1 LTQQLR
7 SLETQARILAAA
19 ADCFTHTGYD
29 ATGVAEICARAGVSK
44 GAFYHHFASKQAVFL
59 ALFNAWIAD
68 LEAVMQS
75 VRTTDKPAPEQLLA
89 LAGMVQQVLDAA
101 TGQLPIFVEFWR
113 QATKEPDVWQV
124 TIEPYRRFRTAFAS
138 LVSEGVAEGSLRPVN
153 PELAAHVLVSLG
165 VGLALQGVLDPD
177 GAEWRGAADQAIQLL
192 LTGLGAEKAYE
203 P

>member
-1 LTQQLR
+1 MTQQLR
-7 SLETQARILAAA
+7 GLETQARILAAA
-19 ADCFTHTGYD
+19 ADCFTHAGYD
-29 ATGVAEICARAGVSK
+29 ATGVAEICTRAGVSK

-68 LEAVMQS
+68 LEAVMQGA
-75 VRTTDKPAPEQLLA
+75 RTPDKSEPEQLVA

-101 TGQLPIFVEFWR
+101 TGQLPIFLEFWR

-124 TIEPYRRFRTAFAS
+124 TIEPYRRFRTAFAA
-138 LVSEGVAEGSLRPVN
+138 LVNEGVAAGSLRPVN

>member
-7 SLETQARILAAA
+7 GLETQTRILAAA
-19 ADCFTHTGYD
+19 ADCFTHAGYD
-29 ATGVAEICARAGVSK
+29 ATGVAEICTRAGVSK

-68 LEAVMQS
+68 LEAVMQGA
-75 VRTTDKPAPEQLLA
+75 RTPDKSAPEQLVA

-101 TGQLPIFVEFWR
+101 TGQLPIFLEFWR

-124 TIEPYRRFRTAFAS
+124 TIEPYRRFRTAFAA
-138 LVSEGVAEGSLRPVN
+138 LVNEGVAAGSLRPVN

-192 LTGLGAEKAYE
+192 LTGLGVQKAYE

>member
-1 LTQQLR
+1 MTQQLR
-7 SLETQARILAAA
+7 GLETQARILAAA
-19 ADCFTHTGYD
+19 ADCFTHAGYD
-29 ATGVAEICARAGVSK
+29 ATGVAEICTRAGVSK

-68 LEAVMQS
+68 LEAVMQGA
-75 VRTTDKPAPEQLLA
+75 RTPDKSEPEQLVA

-101 TGQLPIFVEFWR
+101 TGQLPIFLEFWR

-124 TIEPYRRFRTAFAS
+124 TIEPYRRFRTAFAA
-138 LVSEGVAEGSLRPVN
+138 LVNEGVAAGSLRPVN

-192 LTGLGAEKAYE
+192 LTGLGVQKAYE

>member
-1 LTQQLR
+1 MIQQLR
-7 SLETQARILAAA
+7 SLETQARLLTAA
-19 ADCFTHTGYD
+19 ADCFTRAGYD
-29 ATGVAEICARAGVSK
+29 ATGVVEICARAGVSK

-75 VRTTDKPAPEQLLA
+75 ARTPDKTAPQQLAA
-89 LAGMVQQVLDAA
+89 LAGMVQQVFDTA
-101 TGQLPIFVEFWR
+101 TGQLPMFVEFWR

-124 TIEPYRRFRTAFAS
+124 TIEPYRRFRTAFAV

-165 VGLALQGVLDPD
+165 VGLVLQGVLDPK
-177 GAEWRGAADQAIQLL
+177 GAEWSGAAEEAIQLL
-192 LTGLGAEKAYE
+192 LNGLGAEKAYE